1 MRQSLPLVITLA
13 VAILAGCATKKSD
26 FYTLSPQTPGES
38 ARPASTVAVAVGAVT
53 VPELVDRPQIV
64 SRAGAN
70 QVNINEFARWAEP
83 LKSQIPRVV
92 AADLAQMLNSPRVSA
107 YPIAGDAA
115 AYRVRI
121 DIQRF
126 DATLGDAVTVDALW
140 SVSPPGKSSPLT
152 GRSTVREPFSSADY
166 DALVAA
172 YSRALATV
180 SRDIAAGIGSAPAP
194 APAPAP

>member
-1 MRQSLPLVITLA
+1 MI
-13 VAILAGCATKKSD
+13 
-26 FYTLSPQTPGES
+26 
-38 ARPASTVAVAVGAVT
+38 
-53 VPELVDRPQIV
+53 
-64 SRAGAN
+64 RAGAN

-83 LKSQIPRVV
+83 LKSQIPHVI

-107 YPIAGDAA
+107 YPIVGDAT

-121 DIQRF
+121 DVQRF
-126 DATLGDAVTVDALW
+126 DATLGDAVAVDALW

-152 GRSTVREPFSSADY
+152 GRTTVREPCSSGDY

-180 SRDIAAGIGSAPAP
+180 SRDIAARISSAPAR
-194 APAPAP
+194 